1 MRSLALKILFG
12 DRAKLFGLIAGV
24 AFATVLITQ
33 QGGLFVGLMTR
44 VQNVIADAGDVD
56 IWVMDPSTEQVNLAK
71 PMRHAQLMKVRGVP
85 GVASAAPLFKANLPV
100 RGQGGKARTA
110 MLLGVD
116 STTYTGITKRFF
128 IGSPMNL
135 RQPDAI
141 AIDRVGFM
149 RLWPGEPVKPGK
161 TLELNDRRAKIV
173 AIPDA
178 AAAFSAQVIL
188 HTPYNRASKYVP
200 HGRNRLSFVL
210 VKVSTGIDAKIVA
223 AEIEQRTGL
232 KAELSQSF
240 SEATVRYYL
249 KNTGITIN
257 FATTIILGIV
267 VGMAIV
273 GLTFSLFVNDNL
285 KHYAVLKAL
294 GATNFRLA
302 KLVAYQIAVVT
313 FIGFAIGTGVA
324 AAFFELVSSPT
335 SALRGFFIPWWMPL
349 ITLAVMSLSIILST
363 SIALRRVL
371 VVEAATVFRV

>member
-1 MRSLALKILFG
+1 M
-12 DRAKLFGLIAGV
+12 
-24 AFATVLITQ
+24 
-33 QGGLFVGLMTR
+33 
-44 VQNVIADAGDVD
+44 
-56 IWVMDPSTEQVNLAK
+56 
-71 PMRHAQLMKVRGVP
+71 
-85 GVASAAPLFKANLPV
+85 
-100 RGQGGKARTA
+100 
-110 MLLGVD
+110 
-116 STTYTGITKRFF
+116 
-128 IGSPMNL
+128 
-135 RQPDAI
+135 
-141 AIDRVGFM
+141 
-149 RLWPGEPVKPGK
+149 
-161 TLELNDRRAKIV
+161 
-173 AIPDA
+173 
-178 AAAFSAQVIL
+178 
-188 HTPYNRASKYVP
+188 
-200 HGRNRLSFVL
+200 L
-210 VKVSTGIDAKIVA
+210 VKVPTGIDPKIVA